1 MQDTTSIKDSIYPA
15 VETALKNNTNLNN
28 WRRFISK
35 FMQTRQK
42 ELFSNMPS
50 KQMYYSEN
58 DVQEFFKS
66 TGIDRK
72 IVKEG
77 IKNTYYFKMANF
89 NPSYAKDESTVALLC
104 MVKYF
109 KDNKDD
115 KNLELALINMSFS
128 GKYYPSIF
136 FKHYRFEPAEYV
148 MEYVITH
155 MLSQK
160 YDIIKYGNV
169 IGAIKSVSK
178 TWHETYNS
186 RFNSFHDEDCT
197 YLIQQLHNRID
208 SFISNIADLY
218 YKAYEDKD
226 IISYDTDDMSDDN
239 YHIADNDS
247 YKVERITQATMK
259 TINTKGINY
268 RNCKISSND
277 NVKFDELKSI
287 IEMLVNNDSNQPLIK
302 EYISILITLYFVQT
316 KNREVK
322 HTDFIIFAVKPTPN
336 AKNKYVK
343 RRKELLDQILI
354 NNSEYF
360 MRRRARPATE
370 AAYYRAVNTY
380 FALTIQDSI

>member
-1 MQDTTSIKDSIYPA
+1 MQDTTSIKDSIYPI

-28 WRRFISK
+28 WRRFISR

-186 RFNSFHDEDCT
+186 RFSSFHDEDCT

-302 EYISILITLYFVQT
+302 EYISILITLYFAQT

>member
-15 VETALKNNTNLNN
+15 IETALKNNTNLNN

-35 FMQTRQK
+35 FIQTRQK

-77 IKNTYYFKMANF
+77 LKNTYYFKMANF

-178 TWHETYNS
+178 TWHETYNY
-186 RFNSFHDEDCT
+186 RFSSFHDEACT
-197 YLIQQLHNRID
+197 Y
-208 SFISNIADLY
+208 
-218 YKAYEDKD
+218 
-226 IISYDTDDMSDDN
+226 
-239 YHIADNDS
+239 
-247 YKVERITQATMK
+247 K
-259 TINTKGINY
+259 T
-268 RNCKISSND
+268 R
-277 NVKFDELKSI
+277 
-287 IEMLVNNDSNQPLIK
+287 
-302 EYISILITLYFVQT
+302 
-316 KNREVK
+316 
-322 HTDFIIFAVKPTPN
+322 
-336 AKNKYVK
+336 
-343 RRKELLDQILI
+343 
-354 NNSEYF
+354 
-360 MRRRARPATE
+360 
-370 AAYYRAVNTY
+370 
-380 FALTIQDSI
+380 